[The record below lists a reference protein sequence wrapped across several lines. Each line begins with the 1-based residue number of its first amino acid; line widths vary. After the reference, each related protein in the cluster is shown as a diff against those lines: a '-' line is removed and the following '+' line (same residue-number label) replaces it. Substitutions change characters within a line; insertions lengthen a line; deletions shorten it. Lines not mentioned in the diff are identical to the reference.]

1 MQSQSEKKNKQT
13 KRENYEWISFWFF
26 GLLAGSLTVN
36 NYLFLRI
43 FFVVVVLVFFYRV
56 ISIQVK
62 KVRLGP
68 KSSS

>member
-1 MQSQSEKKNKQT
+1 MKKKNKQT
-13 KRENYEWISFWFF
+13 KRENYEVISFWFF
-26 GLLAGSLTVN
+26 VLFAGSLTVN

-43 FFVVVVLVFFYRV
+43 FFFVVVLVFFYRV

-68 KSSS
+68 KNSS

>member
-1 MQSQSEKKNKQT
+1 M
-13 KRENYEWISFWFF
+13 NYEGISFWFF
-26 GLLAGSLTVN
+26 GLFSGSLTVN

-43 FFVVVVLVFFYRV
+43 FFVVILVFFHRV
-56 ISIQVK
+56 ISIRVK

>member
-13 KRENYEWISFWFF
+13 KHENYEGISFWFF
-26 GLLAGSLTVN
+26 GLFAGSLTVN

-43 FFVVVVLVFFYRV
+43 FFFVVVLVFFYRV

-68 KSSS
+68 KNSS

>member
-13 KRENYEWISFWFF
+13 KRENYEGISFWFF
-26 GLLAGSLTVN
+26 GLFAGSLTVN

-68 KSSS
+68 KNSS

>member
-13 KRENYEWISFWFF
+13 KRENYEGISFWFF
-26 GLLAGSLTVN
+26 GLFAGSLTVN
-36 NYLFLRI
+36 SYLFLRI

-68 KSSS
+68 KNSS

>member
-1 MQSQSEKKNKQT
+1 MKKKNKQT
-13 KRENYEWISFWFF
+13 KRENYEGISFWFF
-26 GLLAGSLTVN
+26 GLFAGSLTVN

-43 FFVVVVLVFFYRV
+43 FFVVILVFFHRV
-56 ISIQVK
+56 TSIQVK

>member
-13 KRENYEWISFWFF
+13 KRENYEGISFWFF
-26 GLLAGSLTVN
+26 GLFAGSLTVN

-43 FFVVVVLVFFYRV
+43 FFVVILVFFHRV

-62 KVRLGP
+62 KKVRLDP